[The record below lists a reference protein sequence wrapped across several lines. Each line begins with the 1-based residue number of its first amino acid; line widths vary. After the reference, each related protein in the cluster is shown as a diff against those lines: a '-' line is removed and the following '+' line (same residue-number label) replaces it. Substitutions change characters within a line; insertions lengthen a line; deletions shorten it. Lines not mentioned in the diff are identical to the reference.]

1 MAERKRQ
8 RVVVRGVDWY
18 CNVYATHLVRE
29 AEDGIIYVY
38 DGEELVGVFDIGGFM
53 CMYMSEQNIK
63 EQNKTE
69 PNRTEPNRAE
79 QSGKDGANER

>member
-29 AEDGIIYVY
+29 AADGIIYVY
-38 DGEELVGVFDIGGFM
+38 DGEDLVGVFDIGGFL
-53 CMYMSEQNIK
+53 CMYMSEQNR
-63 EQNKTE
+63 TE
-69 PNRTEPNRAE
+69 PNRTEPNKPDPNR
-79 QSGKDGANER
+79 KDENNER